1 MTPELDARQL
11 NAFVDDALDLNSQ
24 LEIEARLV
32 HDAGLRAQVEGLRS
46 LRQAVIR
53 HADYHAAPATLRARI
68 EALGSAPVPVPAS
81 VPGPVP
87 AAPGLAGLPF
97 ALQRWFAWRPL
108 VASFGA
114 VALLAVALNFALLQ
128 SGRDDRLGQEVIAG
142 HVRATLTQHLVDVAS
157 SDHHTV
163 KPWLSSRLD
172 FSPPVPEL
180 GLPGAVFLGGR
191 VDYLDGRPVAA
202 LVYQQGNH
210 VVNSFV
216 WPDTG
221 ADSRAAVS
229 AQRGFQMAHWR
240 RGNMNH
246 WVISDVN
253 REAFMTIVQ
262 RLASSDDQP

>member
-1 MTPELDARQL
+1 MSPELDARQL
-11 NAFVDDALDLNSQ
+11 NAFVDDALDLSGQ
-24 LEIEARLV
+24 LEMEARLL

-46 LRQAVIR
+46 LRQAVVR
-53 HADYHAAPATLRARI
+53 HADYHAAPAALRARI
-68 EALGSAPVPVPAS
+68 EALGAAPVPVPAS
-81 VPGPVP
+81 VP
-87 AAPGLAGLPF
+87 AAPGLAGWPF
-97 ALQRWFAWRPL
+97 ALQRWFAWRPM

-114 VALLAVALNFALLQ
+114 LALLAVALNFALLQ
-128 SGRDDRLGQEVIAG
+128 SGRDERLGQEVIAG
-142 HVRATLTQHLVDVAS
+142 HVRSTLTQHLVDVAS
-157 SDHHTV
+157 CDHHTV

-180 GLPGAVFLGGR
+180 GLPAVMFLGGR

-216 WPDTG
+216 WPDSG
-221 ADSRAAVS
+221 ADSRATVS
-229 AQRGFQMAHWR
+229 TQRGFQMAHWR
-240 RGNMNH
+240 RGNMKH

-253 REAFMTIVQ
+253 REAFMTLVQ